1 MDNVNLDP
9 FAVEGHA
16 TVQLFDAKTG
26 KQVDEQ
32 SGRNFLSRALT
43 ERILRT
49 AQRYAFA
56 HQHPTQWDDCIWAR
70 FDHAADSAG
79 FFQWMVLTDSAMA
92 EAPATERAVPGTII
106 GYSNRQTHTDADLRR
121 GNINRSECSHH
132 PARTRWV
139 MDWPTDRGNGTIQ
152 SICWTINPL
161 GNVAL
166 PDRLGCDALFRWR
179 SGIGVG
185 QCCSY
190 EGDYWISSSGG
201 NNIRRLAA
209 DTGVLLWT
217 SPTLPTIASSHPPLA
232 VRGDR
237 ILFVES
243 AGTLRRLI
251 ISTGV
256 VSASL
261 GSISSVS
268 TVVFI
273 GDILYIFPGTSHAAG
288 STLTMR
294 RFNDATSEWLTN
306 LSIPSLPA
314 GVDTRNAFP
323 MGGNV
328 VRIGPGNALSGFYH
342 DVDIGT
348 LTVTPLG
355 FQSPAQTFL
364 ARMGVV
370 NLWVP
375 FQTTTYVSGT
385 AMSAEGMIYEVASM
399 AGNFL
404 LSRIRLA
411 SPITKT
417 SANTLKVIY
426 DFHYV

>member
-1 MDNVNLDP
+1 
-9 FAVEGHA
+9 
-16 TVQLFDAKTG
+16 
-26 KQVDEQ
+26 
-32 SGRNFLSRALT
+32 
-43 ERILRT
+43 
-49 AQRYAFA
+49 
-56 HQHPTQWDDCIWAR
+56 
-70 FDHAADSAG
+70 
-79 FFQWMVLTDSAMA
+79 
-92 EAPATERAVPGTII
+92 
-106 GYSNRQTHTDADLRR
+106 
-121 GNINRSECSHH
+121 
-132 PARTRWV
+132 
-139 MDWPTDRGNGTIQ
+139 
-152 SICWTINPL
+152 
-161 GNVAL
+161 
-166 PDRLGCDALFRWR
+166 
-179 SGIGVG
+179 
-185 QCCSY
+185 
-190 EGDYWISSSGG
+190 
-201 NNIRRLAA
+201 
-209 DTGVLLWT
+209 
-217 SPTLPTIASSHPPLA
+217 
-232 VRGDR
+232 
-237 ILFVES
+237 
-243 AGTLRRLI
+243 
-251 ISTGV
+251 
-256 VSASL
+256 
-261 GSISSVS
+261 
-268 TVVFI
+268 
-273 GDILYIFPGTSHAAG
+273 
-288 STLTMR
+288 MR

-375 FQTTTYVSGT
+375 LQTTTYVSGT